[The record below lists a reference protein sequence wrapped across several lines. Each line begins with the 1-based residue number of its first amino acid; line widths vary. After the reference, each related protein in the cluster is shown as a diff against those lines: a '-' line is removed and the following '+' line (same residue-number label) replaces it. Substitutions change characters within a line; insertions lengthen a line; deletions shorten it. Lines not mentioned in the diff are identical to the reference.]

1 MTRALISWAT
11 YVIDFDWRI
20 IYTYLAGEWYTTAQL
35 LCQLFA
41 AHSHGCGFSRKRER
55 WIFHALL
62 NLSTWANISV
72 TAVWQTRSSTMEID
86 ICFLAQKV
94 SFGASIYT
102 KDQVNERLVGHGV
115 IVLIA
120 KIPMPSQCCFY
131 IQTVEVYINRKT
143 RSTPRRHSA
152 LYVWLDQCA
161 YFCTNDKAMIF
172 LVLSAL
178 FKTSFEPCHINR
190 IMAWKKSIGRTKFDV
205 LWDIY
210 LSINRKI
217 DGIMTLSICW
227 DQSSDADC
235 LLLYITILPDVF
247 VITSFIHIV

>member
-1 MTRALISWAT
+1 MTRALMSWAT

-20 IYTYLAGEWYTTAQL
+20 IYTYIAGEWYTTAQL

-41 AHSHGCGFSRKRER
+41 AHSHGCGFNRKRKR

-72 TAVWQTRSSTMEID
+72 TA
-86 ICFLAQKV
+86 QKV
-94 SFGASIYT
+94 YFDASIYA
-102 KDQVNERLVGHGV
+102 KDQVNDRLVGHGV

-120 KIPMPSQCCFY
+120 KILMQSQCCFY
-131 IQTVEVYINRKT
+131 IQTVEVYINRKI
-143 RSTPRRHSA
+143 RSTLRTHSA
-152 LYVWLDQCA
+152 LYVWLHQCA
-161 YFCTNDKAMIF
+161 YFCTNDKALIF
-172 LVLSAL
+172 LVLFAL

-210 LSINRKI
+210 FSINRKI
-217 DGIMTLSICW
+217 DGIMTLFICW

-235 LLLYITILPDVF
+235 LLLYITILPDVC
-247 VITSFIHIV
+247 VITSCIHIV